1 MKGGATAHSPPTPAV
16 GQLCSNNGVIWNSQ
30 GCGSE
35 PRISWAQLTRD
46 SFPGQAPYPPMGTSS
61 ACTPEIPSARL
72 PHAAPR
78 QGFLLSAHL
87 NCSPQDSPE
96 NRTQKKLVSSSFREG
111 LEMASFIKQEA
122 RTKRHVLA
130 FKGMYCTAESV
141 GRHHKVIEDPKERP
155 IQQALELF
163 EGD

>member
-35 PRISWAQLTRD
+35 PRISRAQLTRD
-46 SFPGQAPYPPMGTSS
+46 SFPGQAPCPQMGTSS
-61 ACTPEIPSARL
+61 ACIPEIPSARL
-72 PHAAPR
+72 PHATPR

-96 NRTQKKLVSSSFREG
+96 NRTQKKLVSSFFREG

-130 FKGMYCTAESV
+130 FKGMYYTAESV
-141 GRHHKVIEDPKERP
+141 ERHHK
-155 IQQALELF
+155 ASY
-163 EGD
+163 